1 MSLPTGSLPEELERI
16 AEEAAVHAHEG
27 ETLAGVLTAEPHPGR
42 RLYLCA
48 FEAPEGGQRGWLGLD
63 GDAEPVTDR
72 RALRDAI
79 SIAALCEVAEESAGG
94 GDLDE
99 LRARLVTL
107 RLTQELSGIDEA
119 EEAAL
124 ALQHVLG
131 TPPQVASPARLDAI
145 AAATR
150 RLERALGEA
159 AGSPFAEALKAATP
173 VIEELTRDVE
183 AGYRFELI

>member
-1 MSLPTGSLPEELERI
+1 MSLAEDLERI
-16 AEEAAVHAHEG
+16 AADASAHARPGEELAAV
-27 ETLAGVLTAEPHPGR
+27 LAAEPHPGR
-42 RLYLCA
+42 RVYLCA
-48 FEAPEGGQRGWLGLD
+48 FEQPGAETRGWLGLD
-63 GDAEPVTDR
+63 DAGEPVVDR
-72 RALRDAI
+72 RTLRDAI

-107 RLTQELSGIDEA
+107 RLTQDLPGIEEA
-119 EEAAL
+119 EAAAL

-131 TPPQVASPARLDAI
+131 APPTVASPARLDEI

-150 RLERALGEA
+150 RLERALGDD

-173 VIEELTRDVE
+173 LIDELTRDVE
-183 AGYRFELI
+183 AGYRLELA

>member
-1 MSLPTGSLPEELERI
+1 MSLPEELERI
-16 AEEAAVHAHEG
+16 AAAAATHARAG
-27 ETLAGVLTAEPHPGR
+27 ETLAAVLTAEPHPGR
-42 RLYLCA
+42 RVYLCA
-48 FEAPEGGQRGWLGLD
+48 FDAPDGEQRGWLGLD
-63 GDAEPVTDR
+63 GGCAPVADR
-72 RALRDAI
+72 RTLRDAI

-94 GDLDE
+94 GHLDE

-107 RLTQELSGIDEA
+107 RLTQELPGIEEA

-131 TPPQVASPARLDAI
+131 APPHVASPSRLDEI

-150 RLERALGEA
+150 RLERALGET
-159 AGSPFAEALKAATP
+159 AGSPFAEALKAATT

-183 AGYRFELI
+183 AGYRIELA

>member
-1 MSLPTGSLPEELERI
+1 MALTDDLEAVAAAAAAHARPGEEL
-16 AEEAAVHAHEG
+16 AA
-27 ETLAGVLTAEPHPGR
+27 VLTAEPHPGR
-42 RLYLCA
+42 RVYLCA
-48 FEAPEGGQRGWLGLD
+48 LEAPGADTGRGWIGLD
-63 GDAEPVTDR
+63 GDHAPVVER

-79 SIAALCEVAEESAGG
+79 SIAALCEVAEDSAGG

-107 RLTQELSGIDEA
+107 RLTQELPGIEEA

-131 TPPQVASPARLDAI
+131 TPPQVASPARLDEI

-150 RLERALGEA
+150 RLERALGDAE
-159 AGSPFAEALKAATP
+159 GSPFAEALKAATP
-173 VIEELTRDVE
+173 VIDELTREVE
-183 AGYRFELI
+183 AGYRFALA

>member
-1 MSLPTGSLPEELERI
+1 MSLPEELERI
-16 AEEAAVHAHEG
+16 ATEASVHARDG
-27 ETLAGVLTAEPHPGR
+27 ETLAAVLTAEPHPGR
-42 RLYLCA
+42 RVYLCA
-48 FEAPEGGQRGWLGLD
+48 FDAPAGGQRGWLGLD
-63 GDAEPVTDR
+63 EGGVPVADR
-72 RALRDAI
+72 RTLRDAI

-107 RLTQELSGIDEA
+107 RITQELSGIEEA

-131 TPPQVASPARLDAI
+131 TPPHVASPSRLDEI
-145 AAATR
+145 AVATR
-150 RLERALGEA
+150 RLEQALGES

-183 AGYRFELI
+183 AGYRAELA